1 MTFKPSKKRPTVS
14 PEPDRP
20 SRGRVENASLTPLE
34 LFPGL
39 FERVSEAMIFEDPK
53 EWVDVT
59 FEEDPKVIL
68 DAYEKENPETWEAL
82 KNFVYKYFSRSTQA
96 ETDETPKSLIT
107 PQSLID
113 HIDTLWGQLTRS
125 AHTASNIRS
134 SVIELPHDYIVA
146 GGRFDEMYYWDGYF
160 AMLGFVDKNPN
171 MIENMANNFAY
182 LIQQYGYVPNGN
194 RSYYLGRSQPPFF
207 HCLTSL
213 LSPGDHAKGYA
224 RYIREL
230 HAEYA
235 FWMHKDVNRGRCVKI
250 KDGIY
255 LNRYFDK
262 YNTPREES
270 YLFDLEAPKGADGLN
285 ADLFRHIRAAAE
297 SGWDFSSRW
306 FGADLNMCSMRTT
319 TILPVDLNAIL
330 YGLECAI
337 ASGEEYKN
345 NERLAREFKERA
357 RVRYE
362 AINAFFW
369 NDSVGFFCDY
379 DLKKCRVRSAITCA
393 GFFPL
398 FFGCASAEQADSV
411 AEVAERELLQRG
423 GLVAT
428 TKQTEHQW
436 DWPNGWAPLHWIAIQ
451 GLRRYGHEKLANEI
465 KKRWLNTVQARF
477 DKTGKFYEKYNVIDD
492 ALAGGGEYV
501 GQEGFGW
508 TNGVTAALL
517 REE

>member
-1 MTFKPSKKRPTVS
+1 MTFKASKKHPAVS
-14 PEPDRP
+14 SGAASP

-39 FERVSEAMIFEDPK
+39 FERVSEAKIFEDPK

-59 FEEDPKVIL
+59 FEEEPKVIL
-68 DAYEKENPETWEAL
+68 EAYEKENPDTRDAL
-82 KNFVYKYFSRSTQA
+82 KKFVQKYFSRPTQLKA
-96 ETDETPKSLIT
+96 DGNSQSLT
-107 PQSLID
+107 KPQSLTD
-113 HIDTLWGQLTRS
+113 HIDTLWGQFRRG
-125 AHTASNIRS
+125 AHTTSNIRS

-160 AMLGFVDKNPN
+160 AMLGFVDKDPS

-182 LIQQYGYVPNGN
+182 LIQRYGYVPNGN

-207 HCLTSL
+207 HCLISL
-213 LSPGDHAKGYA
+213 LYPRDHAEGYA
-224 RYIREL
+224 RYTKEL
-230 HAEYA
+230 QAEYA
-235 FWMHKDVNRGRCVKI
+235 FWMDMDVNRGRCVKI
-250 KDGIY
+250 QDEIY

-270 YLFDLEAPKGADGLN
+270 YLFDLETPKGTDGLN

-306 FGADLNMCSMRTT
+306 FGADLDMCSMRTT
-319 TILPVDLNAIL
+319 TILPIDLNAIL

-337 ASGEEYKN
+337 SSGAEYKN
-345 NERLAREFKERA
+345 NQPLAHEFRERA

-362 AINAFFW
+362 AINTFFW
-369 NDSVGFFCDY
+369 NESSGFFCDY
-379 DLKKCRVRSAITCA
+379 DLKNRRVRSAITCA

-398 FFGCASAEQADSV
+398 FFRCASAEQAASI
-411 AEVAERELLQRG
+411 AEVAERELLQPG

-428 TKQTEHQW
+428 TKETEHQW

-451 GLRRYGHEKLANEI
+451 GLRKYGHEKLANEI
-465 KKRWLNTVQARF
+465 KKRWLDTVQARF

-501 GQEGFGW
+501 GQEGFSW

-517 REE
+517 RED